1 MSWLALDASGSHAGL
16 AVLADDGTVLHKV
29 FAPLRPGL
37 IETLPLLLEQAASSH
52 NITNIAVGTGPG
64 SFTGL
69 RTSISLAQG
78 YAAAANIPLWG
89 IPADA
94 AYAVPFPQLH
104 RPLWVTIRARKG
116 RLFLLRGGSAEAHA
130 DMDIPRP
137 NNPIALAGDAAAE
150 LAARL
155 AARGADVL
163 LTNARAIDPVWV
175 ARAAMSRAAAGLPP
189 LPAQPAY
196 IDPPEAK
203 LPAGG
208 LRPPPL

>member
-1 MSWLALDASGSHAGL
+1 MSWLALDASGQHAGL

-37 IETLPLLLEQAASSH
+37 IETLPALLEQAAQAH
-52 NITNIAVGTGPG
+52 GITHIAVGTGPG

-78 YAAAANIPLWG
+78 FAAGSDIPLWG
-89 IPADA
+89 VPADA
-94 AYAVPFPQLH
+94 AYAIAFPQLH
-104 RPLWVTIRARKG
+104 RPLWVVIRARKG
-116 RLFLLRGGSAEAHA
+116 RLFILRDGQAEGFA
-130 DMDIPRP
+130 DEDIPRP
-137 NNPIALAGDAAAE
+137 TTPIALAGDAAPEA
-150 LAARL
+150 AARL

-163 LTNARAIDPVWV
+163 LTNARSVDPAWI
-175 ARAAMSRAAAGLPP
+175 ARAAQSRLAAGLPP

-203 LPAGG
+203 LPSGG
-208 LRPPPL
+208 LRPAPR

>member
-1 MSWLALDASGSHAGL
+1 VSWLALDASGQHAGL

-37 IETLPLLLEQAASSH
+37 IETLPALLEQAAQAH
-52 NITNIAVGTGPG
+52 GITHIAVGTGPG

-78 YAAAANIPLWG
+78 FAAGSDIPLWG
-89 IPADA
+89 VPADA
-94 AYAVPFPQLH
+94 AYAIAFPQLH
-104 RPLWVTIRARKG
+104 RPLWVVIRARKG
-116 RLFLLRGGSAEAHA
+116 RLFILRDGQAEGFA
-130 DMDIPRP
+130 DEDIPRP
-137 NNPIALAGDAAAE
+137 TTPIALAGDAAPEA
-150 LAARL
+150 AARL

-163 LTNARAIDPVWV
+163 LTNARSVDPAWI
-175 ARAAMSRAAAGLPP
+175 ARAAQSRLAAGLPP

-203 LPAGG
+203 LPSGG
-208 LRPPPL
+208 LRPAPR